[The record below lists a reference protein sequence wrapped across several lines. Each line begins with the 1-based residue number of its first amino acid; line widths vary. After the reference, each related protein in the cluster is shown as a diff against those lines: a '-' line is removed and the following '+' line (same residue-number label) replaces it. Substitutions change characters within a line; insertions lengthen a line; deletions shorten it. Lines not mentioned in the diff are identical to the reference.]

1 MSFNTRI
8 LKGIDQCDS
17 ADWDN
22 LFNSDY
28 PFLKHRFLSILES
41 SGSVC
46 AKTGWEPRHLLL
58 EQDEKLVAALP
69 LYLKH
74 HSWGEYVFDHAWADA
89 YHNNGFTYYPKL
101 LTAIPFTPTSGQRIG
116 IAAEQ
121 KIEELMPHLMHAIQS
136 LANEWDISGWHLLFP
151 EQNTVDQ
158 LQKLGAMQRI
168 GIQYHWHNDHY
179 QSFDDFVSTLTSRK
193 RKNILRERR
202 IAGQELQIKRLVGQ
216 QITAEWWD
224 FFHIMYHRTYL
235 KRSGYGG
242 YLTED
247 FFKHL
252 GDALNDQIMMCVAE
266 QPGEE
271 SNQKVAAALFFFDS
285 NRLYGRYWG
294 CLQEYDFLHFELC
307 YYQGIE
313 FAIEHNLTLF
323 DAGAQGEHKIKRGF
337 KPIKTYS
344 SHWIKHPEFAKAIQ
358 HFLNQEI
365 PHINTSISQACELL
379 PYKANNK

>member
-121 KIEELMPHLMHAIQS
+121 KIEELMPHLMYAIQS

-151 EQNTVDQ
+151 EPNTADQ

-224 FFHIMYHRTYL
+224 FFHVMYHRTYL